1 MPKINIICSF
11 LFGGGPAIPT
21 HIDNSCQRFDSERY
35 SFYNRFS
42 TDHSSC
48 FGDIKHVLYTGIF
61 LILSYALP
69 LRPLPFKSGLA
80 RSWVRLALGSR
91 SPLRLGSCLFASGQ
105 TGNVLYGLQG
115 TLVYPSYPIYPSYV
129 VIWEKEQLGKWKV
142 SKGAKS
148 GKEKSQETGTVRE
161 RRKSGKRQR
170 QETGKVRKSLR
181 IRCRHRNP
189 CVQCTLVYPS
199 CPVYPSDAV
208 IWKGEKSA
216 KGTSQGT
223 GKVSNGEKSGNGKAT
238 NPTFPTFPEFS

>member
-115 TLVYPSYPIYPSYV
+115 TLVYPSYPVYPLYPVESAV
-129 VIWEKEQLGKWKV
+129 DAGPLCLK
-142 SKGAKS
+142 
-148 GKEKSQETGTVRE
+148 
-161 RRKSGKRQR
+161 
-170 QETGKVRKSLR
+170 
-181 IRCRHRNP
+181 
-189 CVQCTLVYPS
+189 CTLVYPS
-199 CPVYPSDAV
+199 YPVYPSYVVTWERDTL
-208 IWKGEKSA
+208 GSGTSA
-216 KGTSQGT
+216 KGQSQERR
-223 GKVSNGEKSGNGKAT
+223 KARKQEQSGNGESQEKGNVRKQERSG
-238 NPTFPTFPEFS
+238 NPLESAVDTETLVYSAL